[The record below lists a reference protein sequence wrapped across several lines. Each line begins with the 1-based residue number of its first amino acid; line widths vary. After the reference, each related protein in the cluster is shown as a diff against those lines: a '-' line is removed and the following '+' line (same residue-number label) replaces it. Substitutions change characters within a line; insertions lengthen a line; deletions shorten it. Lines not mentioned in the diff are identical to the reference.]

1 MRTFGRHHLLLVLL
15 VGATSSMMTRP
26 PCARAQAPPTIT
38 YPPQN
43 TAAPAF
49 AVPPNAAAPTFA
61 APPNAA
67 APAFAAPPAGAPVQF
82 DPYSMPATGPTLPPT
97 LPPATLPP
105 GAAPQISGTPYPAQL
120 PQQPLLPWM
129 NSPKQPPVGAQ
140 PRRGFFGGFE
150 GAVLE
155 PKVGAIRVS
164 RALTPILLP
173 PDQAEAFRLV
183 TNSTDYDLT
192 FSPRVWAGYM
202 GRQGFGGRV
211 TWWYFDADSKVSST
225 TIDALGA
232 AAQTSLRYNV
242 FDFEA
247 TQLGAFQNWQVEFS
261 GGVRYARN
269 DQSLNVLLEEDEL
282 TGSVRIAERFE
293 GVGPTISVQFKRPLG
308 SWEGLT
314 FIGKS
319 RYSLLFGN
327 IDLSTDISGDFDIPD
342 LGILQVGDSTIT
354 SWEIQI
360 GAAWTRILRSGA
372 VLNLGGFLEGQV
384 WNPDSLGF
392 FGPTFRASISR

>member
-1 MRTFGRHHLLLVLL
+1 MRTCRRHYILTV
-15 VGATSSMMTRP
+15 VVVVATTLMMTWS
-26 PCARAQAPPTIT
+26 PCTYAQAPPTIT

-43 TAAPAF
+43 TAAP
-49 AVPPNAAAPTFA
+49 N
-61 APPNAA
+61 
-67 APAFAAPPAGAPVQF
+67 FAAPPAGGAPVQF

-105 GAAPQISGTPYPAQL
+105 GAAPQNIGTPYPAQL
-120 PQQPLLPWM
+120 PQQPTLPWM
-129 NSPKQPPVGAQ
+129 TSPTQPPVGAQ

-150 GAVLE
+150 AAILE
-155 PKVGAIRVS
+155 PKIGVPRIT
-164 RALTPILLP
+164 RAFAPILLP
-173 PDQAEAFRLV
+173 PDEEEAFRLI
-183 TNSTDYDLT
+183 TNSTDFDLQ

-211 TWWYFDADSKVSST
+211 TWWYFDADSEVNT
-225 TIDALGA
+225 TNIDLLRAS
-232 AAQTSLRYNV
+232 AQTRLKYNV

-247 TQLGAFQNWQVEFS
+247 TQLGAFQNWHFEVS
-261 GGVRYARN
+261 GGVRYAQI
-269 DQSLNVLLEEDEL
+269 DQNLNILLERPLESARVNL
-282 TGSVRIAERFE
+282 AESFE
-293 GVGPTISVQFKRPLG
+293 GVGPTISIQFKRPLG

-319 RYSLLFGN
+319 RYSLLFG
-327 IDLSTDISGDFDIPD
+327 DLNLGTSVTGDFEIPD
-342 LGILQVGDSTIT
+342 LDLLQVGDTTMT

-384 WNPDSLGF
+384 WNPDSIGF
-392 FGPTFRASISR
+392 VGPTFRASISR